1 MTVFQ
6 RIQSLCD
13 AKNIKITALESE
25 LGFAHS
31 SLSDMSKTNIR
42 SDRLLKVAQYFHVST
57 DWLLTGE
64 SGERLSFGEWKLIDQ
79 YRQMDDET
87 RKSIADYIAFLE
99 SHRQSIK
106 DNKKTDNS
114 EELERA

>member
-6 RIQSLCD
+6 RIQNLCE

-64 SGERLSFGEWKLIDQ
+64 SGERLSFAEWKLVEQ
-79 YRQMDDET
+79 YRQMDDAT
-87 RKSIADYIAFLE
+87 RKSMNDYIAFLE
-99 SHRQSIK
+99 TYRPSIE
-106 DNKKTDNS
+106 DKKTDYS